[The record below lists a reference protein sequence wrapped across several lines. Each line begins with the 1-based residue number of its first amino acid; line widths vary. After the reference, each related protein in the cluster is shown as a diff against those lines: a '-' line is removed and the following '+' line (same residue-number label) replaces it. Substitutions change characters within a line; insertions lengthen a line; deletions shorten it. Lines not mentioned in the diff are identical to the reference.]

1 MSRPRFMSCPDCGAS
16 VDRATGPAHRCDPV
30 RQTEFELLALR
41 RESETFEDGLHQW
54 LETVD
59 GRFETWLAVRRV
71 RGAA

>member
-1 MSRPRFMSCPDCGAS
+1 MSRPRYLSCPDCGAS
-16 VDRATGPAHRCDPV
+16 VDQATDTQHRCDPV
-30 RQTEFELLALR
+30 RQSEYELLGRPVA
-41 RESETFEDGLHQW
+41 TDAFEGGLHEW